1 MEPKDA
7 TYGCACT
14 CSQSFKPGC
23 AKWCVKWV
31 CEGVMSNAKW
41 QVFSHLK
48 LVRRKLSGLW

>member
-7 TYGCACT
+7 CACT